1 MKRVFLI
8 VLDGV
13 GIGELPDAAA
23 YGDEGSNSLVN
34 TAKAV
39 NGLALPVMESLGLG
53 KIITIPGWNRS
64 NRPQGLRQDGRSLT
78 R

>member
-23 YGDEGSNSLVN
+23 YGDSGSNTL
-34 TAKAV
+34 
-39 NGLALPVMESLGLG
+39 LAAAQSPYLKLPNLCRIKVDLPV
-53 KIITIPGWNRS
+53 
-64 NRPQGLRQDGRSLT
+64 LT
-78 R
+78 GPTTPI